1 LRKVR
6 EFNAYWSGAS
16 AAAERFC
23 YRLDEFV
30 WQPDFPDNIAVAST
44 TVIDIPVSAG
54 MNQNSEEIG
63 RVAVETL
70 ISLIDSNDRGKPTIP
85 RRILVE
91 GYLDQR
97 RFPAR

>member
-1 LRKVR
+1 
-6 EFNAYWSGAS
+6 
-16 AAAERFC
+16 
-23 YRLDEFV
+23 
-30 WQPDFPDNIAVAST
+30 
-44 TVIDIPVSAG
+44 